1 MVKIMLKDKE
11 IKAHS
16 REQIISGMLFALEV
30 MLLFFMSSFFFPG
43 SDELDFQNYL
53 SFSSLNEFLHNV
65 YYFGNGRFIGN
76 AIGVFFSFYPQWF
89 YVVQSV
95 LTALFCV
102 LIEKLTDVRHAR
114 HFVMAFFILKPV
126 WCFAETFVRI
136 AMYANYFIPL
146 LLFALT
152 LLIIKKA
159 YRDNK
164 ILSFPLLAALFVAGF
179 AEQLFVESNTVVN
192 TAFSLLLVLFFINKR
207 KKKSAPVVLLASNII
222 GAVPILFYSFYVDVE
237 STFNY
242 QIAPAYRN
250 TLFSGGLSNAFT
262 IAIENAKYPLYYL
275 SMFFVFFA
283 ATAAVICICAKKFG
297 ASKKQMLVLGFSCV
311 VYTILC
317 IYTHYLQIKYQAGLP
332 DEHSMMMV
340 GALCVLFL
348 LSYIPL
354 LALLYTVAVKNC
366 RHKTIITGA
375 FLMGF
380 MSYAPFLVVAPCRFR
395 CCEQM
400 LFFFVLALLMI
411 VHDLVQQTGI
421 HIFKPAMVFGVCCCA
436 AMILYSVLYSKQKA
450 IYNYKVEYCKT
461 SYYLPL
467 SDTNLVANGNQ
478 DLQWK
483 TRAGFEHEFIPL
495 EEFEKLISEK

>member
-192 TAFSLLLVLFFINKR
+192 TAFSLLLVLFFIKKR
-207 KKKSAPVVLLASNII
+207 KRNRRLS
-222 GAVPILFYSFYVDVE
+222 FYSLQT
-237 STFNY
+237 S
-242 QIAPAYRN
+242 
-250 TLFSGGLSNAFT
+250 SGRFRFCFTAFMLMLSPHSIIRLHLLT
-262 IAIENAKYPLYYL
+262 EIR
-275 SMFFVFFA
+275 SS
-283 ATAAVICICAKKFG
+283 AAVC
-297 ASKKQMLVLGFSCV
+297 
-311 VYTILC
+311 
-317 IYTHYLQIKYQAGLP
+317 
-332 DEHSMMMV
+332 
-340 GALCVLFL
+340 
-348 LSYIPL
+348 
-354 LALLYTVAVKNC
+354 
-366 RHKTIITGA
+366 
-375 FLMGF
+375 
-380 MSYAPFLVVAPCRFR
+380 
-395 CCEQM
+395 
-400 LFFFVLALLMI
+400 
-411 VHDLVQQTGI
+411 QTR
-421 HIFKPAMVFGVCCCA
+421 
-436 AMILYSVLYSKQKA
+436 S
-450 IYNYKVEYCKT
+450 
-461 SYYLPL
+461 
-467 SDTNLVANGNQ
+467 
-478 DLQWK
+478 
-483 TRAGFEHEFIPL
+483 R
-495 EEFEKLISEK
+495 